1 MAKHPQLREVMTAD
15 VVTVDRSQPLSEV
28 YDLLRSSDFHH
39 VPVLEGDIPVGMISS
54 TDVLKLVY
62 DIEGA
67 DDRTL
72 RTFMDHQF
80 VIDDA
85 MTTDLSTVGLSASVR
100 DVAERLADGKTHSVI
115 VLADDGKLAGIVTTT
130 DLVRLLRDLL

>member
-1 MAKHPQLREVMTAD
+1 MTAE

-28 YDLLRSSDFHH
+28 YDLLRSSTFHH
-39 VPVLEGDIPVGMISS
+39 VPVVEGDTPVGMISS

-62 DIEGA
+62 DVEGA

-85 MTTDLSTVGLSASVR
+85 MTTDLCTVGLSASVR
-100 DVAERLADGKTHSVI
+100 DVADRLADGTIHSVL
-115 VLADDGKLAGIVTTT
+115 VLADDGTLAGIVTTT
-130 DLVRLLRDLL
+130 DLVRLLRKLL